1 MKSTFHKRK
10 VEQLRN
16 RIAELEEENEALTKE
31 NEANKSA
38 LLIMQESFAE
48 KESNVERLRITYEE
62 LILNL
67 KEKREQL
74 TTALEDAAN
83 ARKEYEKEM
92 KAELDRIRNQK

>member
-1 MKSTFHKRK
+1 MKTTFHKRK
-10 VEQLRN
+10 IEQLRS
-16 RIAELEEENEALTKE
+16 RIEELERENAALAKE
-31 NEANKSA
+31 NEADKKT

-48 KESNVERLRITYEE
+48 KESNVERLRTTYEE

-92 KAELDRIRNQK
+92 KAELDRIRKQK